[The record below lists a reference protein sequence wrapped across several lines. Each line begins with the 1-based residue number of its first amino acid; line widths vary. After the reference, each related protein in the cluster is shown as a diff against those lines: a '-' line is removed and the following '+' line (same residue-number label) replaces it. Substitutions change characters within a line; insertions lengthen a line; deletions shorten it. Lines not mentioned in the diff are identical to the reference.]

1 MENSEQSTRLP
12 HLYESE
18 KLLCES
24 EKLLH
29 ESEQL
34 HAINNPAFRRIG
46 LMGRAGKRS
55 VTRSLAQVATI
66 VNEMGLTLIMDV
78 QTANLPTLDLAEIE
92 KVKIVERSLIG
103 EICDLVI
110 VVGGDGSIL
119 HAAEALARYRVPVL
133 GVNRGR
139 LGFLA
144 DVKPNEVAQKLRQVL
159 MGDYQLDH
167 RFLLKMEIREGQ
179 RILHEDM
186 ALNDI
191 VLHAGKSVHMIDF
204 QMKIDGQD
212 VYRQHSDG
220 LIASTP
226 TGSTAY
232 ALSGG
237 GPIIHPSMDAIC
249 LVPMHPHTLSSRPIV
264 VSGNS
269 EICIRIHE
277 DNRTQPMVSADGKP
291 SIALDQEQ
299 RLYIRKHPDKL
310 TLLHPPGFEFYEACR
325 TKLHWNVHAEEFGLD
340 EDDDIM
346 DDM

>member
-1 MENSEQSTRLP
+1 MENPFQSERLAY
-12 HLYESE
+12 HHDSE
-18 KLLCES
+18 LIY
-24 EKLLH
+24 
-29 ESEQL
+29 
-34 HAINNPAFRRIG
+34 AIKNPAFRRIG

-55 VTRSLAQVATI
+55 VTQSLMQIAQT
-66 VNEMGLTLIMDV
+66 VNEMKLTLIMDV
-78 QTANLPTLDLAEIE
+78 QTAQLPTLDFTEIE
-92 KVKIVERSLIG
+92 RVKVVDRSVIG

-144 DVKPNEVAQKLRQVL
+144 DVRPSDVEFKLRQVL

-167 RFLLKMEIREGQ
+167 RFLLAMEIREGKEV
-179 RILHEDM
+179 IHHDM
-186 ALNDI
+186 ALNDV

-204 QMKIDGQD
+204 QMKIDGHD

-220 LIASTP
+220 LIAATP

-269 EICIRIHE
+269 EISIRIHE

-291 SIALDQEQ
+291 SIPLENDQ

-310 TLLHPPGFEFYEACR
+310 TLLHPPGFDFYEACR
-325 TKLHWNVHAEEFGLD
+325 IKLHWNVHAEEFSLD
-340 EDDDIM
+340 ADDDM
-346 DDM
+346 MED

>member
-1 MENSEQSTRLP
+1 MENSSQSERLP
-12 HLYESE
+12 HLHTSE
-18 KLLCES
+18 LFKNI
-24 EKLLH
+24 K
-29 ESEQL
+29 
-34 HAINNPAFRRIG
+34 NPAFRRIG
-46 LMGRAGKRS
+46 LMGRAGKRT
-55 VTRSLAQVATI
+55 VTHTI
-66 VNEMGLTLIMDV
+66 VQIGQTIHEMGMALIMDTE
-78 QTANLPTLDLAEIE
+78 TANLPTLELSELPPVQI
-92 KVKIVERSLIG
+92 VKRSLVG

-119 HAAEALARYRVPVL
+119 HAAEALAGYRVPVL

-144 DVKPNEVAQKLRQVL
+144 DVNPDEVGIKLRQVL

-167 RFLLKMEIREGQ
+167 RFLLTMEIREGKK
-179 RILHEDM
+179 ILHEDM
-186 ALNDI
+186 ALNDV

-204 QMKIDGQD
+204 QLKIDGLD

-220 LIASTP
+220 LIVATP

-269 EICIRIHE
+269 EISIQIHE
-277 DNRTQPMVSADGKP
+277 DNRTQPMVSADGKA
-291 SIALDQEQ
+291 SIALEQNQ

-310 TLLHPPGFEFYEACR
+310 TLLHPPGFDFYEACR
-325 TKLHWNVHAEEFGLD
+325 TKLNWNVHAEEFGL
-340 EDDDIM
+340 EKDDD
-346 DDM
+346 

>member
-1 MENSEQSTRLP
+1 MENSSQSQR
-12 HLYESE
+12 
-18 KLLCES
+18 
-24 EKLLH
+24 LLH
-29 ESEQL
+29 LPASD
-34 HAINNPAFRRIG
+34 IFDNIKNPAFRRIG
-46 LMGRAGKRS
+46 LMGRAGKRT
-55 VTRSLAQVATI
+55 VTRTLVQIGQTI
-66 VNEMGLTLIMDV
+66 HQMGMSLIMDSD
-78 QTANLPTLDLAEIE
+78 TANLPTLELSELPPVQI
-92 KVKIVERSLIG
+92 VKRSLVG

-110 VVGGDGSIL
+110 VVGGDGSLL

-144 DVKPNEVAQKLRQVL
+144 DVNPDEVALKLRQVL

-167 RFLLKMEIREGQ
+167 RFLLTMEIREG
-179 RILHEDM
+179 RHVLHEDM
-186 ALNDI
+186 ALNDV

-204 QMKIDGQD
+204 QMKIDGLD

-220 LIASTP
+220 LIVATP

-269 EICIRIHE
+269 EISIQIHE

-291 SIALDQEQ
+291 SIPLEQNQ

-310 TLLHPPGFEFYEACR
+310 TLLHPPGFDFYEACR
-325 TKLHWNVHAEEFGLD
+325 TKLNWNVHAEEFGL
-340 EDDDIM
+340 ERDDD
-346 DDM
+346 DV

>member
-1 MENSEQSTRLP
+1 
-12 HLYESE
+12 
-18 KLLCES
+18 
-24 EKLLH
+24 
-29 ESEQL
+29 
-34 HAINNPAFRRIG
+34 
-46 LMGRAGKRS
+46 MGRAGKRS
-55 VTRSLAQVATI
+55 VTQSLVQIAQTI
-66 VNEMGLTLIMDV
+66 NDMNLTLIMDV
-78 QTANLPTLDLAEIE
+78 QTANLPTLDLIDIE
-92 KVKIVERSLIG
+92 KVKIVKRGLIG

-144 DVKPNEVAQKLRQVL
+144 DVKPDEAAFKLRQVL

-167 RFLLKMEIREGQ
+167 RFLLTMEIREG
-179 RILHEDM
+179 RKIIHEDM

-204 QMKIDGQD
+204 QMKIDGHD

-220 LIASTP
+220 LIAATP

-269 EICIRIHE
+269 EVCIRIHE

-291 SIALDQEQ
+291 SVPLEQEQ
-299 RLYIRKHPDKL
+299 RLHIRKHPDKL
-310 TLLHPPGFEFYEACR
+310 TLLHPPGFDFYEACR
-325 TKLHWNVHAEEFGLD
+325 TKLHWNVHAEEFSLD
-340 EDDDIM
+340 VDDDIM
-346 DDM
+346 DDE

>member
-1 MENSEQSTRLP
+1 MENSAQSERLP
-12 HLYESE
+12 HL
-18 KLLCES
+18 
-24 EKLLH
+24 H
-29 ESEQL
+29 ESKL
-34 HAINNPAFRRIG
+34 FCDIKNPAFQRIG

-55 VTRSLAQVATI
+55 VITSLLQIAHTI
-66 VNEMGLTLIMDV
+66 NEMGLTLVMDV
-78 QTANLPTLDLAEIE
+78 ETAELPTLDLSNI
-92 KVKIVERSLIG
+92 KRVKIVKRGLIG

-133 GVNRGR
+133 GINRGR

-144 DVKPNEVAQKLRQVL
+144 DVRPSEAAFKIRQVL
-159 MGDYQLDH
+159 MGNYQLDH
-167 RFLLKMEIREGQ
+167 RFLLTMEIRDG
-179 RILHEDM
+179 RNILYEDM
-186 ALNDI
+186 ALNDV

-204 QMKIDGQD
+204 QMKIDGHD

-220 LIASTP
+220 LIVATP

-237 GPIIHPSMDAIC
+237 GPIVHPSMDAIC

-277 DNRTQPMVSADGKP
+277 DNRTQPMVSADGKQSMP
-291 SIALDQEQ
+291 LEKDH

-310 TLLHPPGFEFYEACR
+310 TLLHPPGFDFYEACR
-325 TKLHWNVHAEEFGLD
+325 TKLHWNVHADEFSL
-340 EDDDIM
+340 ESDDD
-346 DDM
+346 

>member
-1 MENSEQSTRLP
+1 MENSAQSDRLP
-12 HLYESE
+12 P
-18 KLLCES
+18 
-24 EKLLH
+24 LH
-29 ESEQL
+29 ESELL
-34 HAINNPAFRRIG
+34 HTIKNPAFRRIG

-55 VTRSLAQVATI
+55 VIQSLLKVAQT

-78 QTANLPTLDLAEIE
+78 DTASLPTLDLTEIE
-92 KVKIVERSLIG
+92 KVKIVERSLLG

-144 DVKPNEVAQKLRQVL
+144 DVKPAEVGLKLRQVL
-159 MGDYQLDH
+159 LGDYKLDH
-167 RFLLKMEIREGQ
+167 RFLLSMEIREGQ
-179 RILHEDM
+179 NIIHQDM
-186 ALNDI
+186 ALNDM

-204 QMKIDGQD
+204 QLKIDGHD

-220 LIASTP
+220 LIVATP

-237 GPIIHPSMDAIC
+237 GPIVHPSMDAIC

-269 EICIRIHE
+269 EIIIRIHE
-277 DNRTQPMVSADGKP
+277 DNRTQPMVSADGKQGILIEQ
-291 SIALDQEQ
+291 SQ
-299 RLYIRKHPDKL
+299 RLHIRKHPDKL
-310 TLLHPPGFEFYEACR
+310 TLLHPPGFDFYEACR
-325 TKLHWNVHAEEFGLD
+325 TKLHWNVHAEEFSLD
-340 EDDDIM
+340 SDDDII
-346 DDM
+346 DGE

>member
-1 MENSEQSTRLP
+1 MENSVQSDRLP
-12 HLYESE
+12 P
-18 KLLCES
+18 
-24 EKLLH
+24 LH
-29 ESEQL
+29 ESERL
-34 HAINNPAFRRIG
+34 HAIKNPAFRRIG

-55 VTRSLAQVATI
+55 VIQSLLKVAQT

-78 QTANLPTLDLAEIE
+78 DTANLPTLDLSEIE
-92 KVKIVERSLIG
+92 KVKIVERSLLG

-144 DVKPNEVAQKLRQVL
+144 DVKPDEVGLKLRQVL
-159 MGDYQLDH
+159 MGDYRLDH
-167 RFLLKMEIREGQ
+167 RFLLTMEIREGQ
-179 RILHEDM
+179 NIIHEDM

-204 QMKIDGQD
+204 QLKIDGHD

-220 LIASTP
+220 LIVATP

-269 EICIRIHE
+269 EIIIRIHE
-277 DNRTQPMVSADGKP
+277 DNRTQPMVSADGKQGMP
-291 SIALDQEQ
+291 LEQNQ
-299 RLYIRKHPDKL
+299 RLHIRKHPDKL
-310 TLLHPPGFEFYEACR
+310 TLLHPPGFDFYEACR
-325 TKLHWNVHAEEFGLD
+325 TKLHWNVHAAEFSLD
-340 EDDDIM
+340 SDDDII
-346 DDM
+346 DGE

>member
-1 MENSEQSTRLP
+1 M
-12 HLYESE
+12 
-18 KLLCES
+18 
-24 EKLLH
+24 
-29 ESEQL
+29 
-34 HAINNPAFRRIG
+34 
-46 LMGRAGKRS
+46 
-55 VTRSLAQVATI
+55 
-66 VNEMGLTLIMDV
+66 
-78 QTANLPTLDLAEIE
+78 
-92 KVKIVERSLIG
+92 
-103 EICDLVI
+103 
-110 VVGGDGSIL
+110 VGGDGSIL

-144 DVKPNEVAQKLRQVL
+144 DVKPDEAAFKLRQVL
-159 MGDYQLDH
+159 MGNYQLDH
-167 RFLLKMEIREGQ
+167 RFLLAMEIREGHT
-179 RILHEDM
+179 IIHEDM
-186 ALNDI
+186 ALNDV

-204 QMKIDGQD
+204 QMKIDGHD

-220 LIASTP
+220 LIVATP

-291 SIALDQEQ
+291 SLALDQEQ

-310 TLLHPPGFEFYEACR
+310 TLLHPPGFDFYEACR

-340 EDDDIM
+340 RDDDTL
-346 DDM
+346 DDE

>member
-1 MENSEQSTRLP
+1 MEKSAQLERLP
-12 HLYESE
+12 HLHKSE
-18 KLLCES
+18 LFR
-24 EKLLH
+24 
-29 ESEQL
+29 
-34 HAINNPAFRRIG
+34 AIKNPAFRRIG

-55 VTRSLAQVATI
+55 VTQSLMQIAQTI
-66 VNEMGLTLIMDV
+66 NEMNLTLIMDIK
-78 QTANLPTLDLAEIE
+78 TSNLPTLNLADIE
-92 KVKIVERSLIG
+92 KVKIVKRSLIG

-144 DVKPNEVAQKLRQVL
+144 DVKPDEAAFKLRQVL
-159 MGDYQLDH
+159 MGNYQLDH
-167 RFLLKMEIREGQ
+167 RFLLAMEIREGHT
-179 RILHEDM
+179 IIHEDM
-186 ALNDI
+186 ALNDV

-204 QMKIDGQD
+204 QMKIDGHD

-220 LIASTP
+220 LIVATP

-291 SIALDQEQ
+291 SLALDQEQ
-299 RLYIRKHPDKL
+299 RLYIRKHPNKL
-310 TLLHPPGFEFYEACR
+310 TLLHPPGFDFYEACR

-340 EDDDIM
+340 RDDDTL
-346 DDM
+346 DDE